1 MTVVKS
7 DRQELR
13 LEIQDVSKT
22 SDKMFSLYVKTATV
36 FAKAKGGGLK
46 LVAQKLSSLLSRSWK
61 QGDSRTKRLEDL
73 CHKYIMTFKQQ

>member
-22 SDKMFSLYVKTATV
+22 SDKMFAIYVKTATG
-36 FAKAKGGGLK
+36 FAKTKGGGLK
-46 LVAQKLSSLLSRSWK
+46 LVAQKLASLLSRSWK
-61 QGDSRTKRLEDL
+61 QDDSRQRRLDDL
-73 CHKYIMTFKQQ
+73 CNKYVMTFKQQ